1 MSNSAIKFGAGGA
14 SVVGIPTSLFG
25 SLGGNPSINSLTNAN
40 AIAAQTT
47 ANDQANLAMQAAAQP
62 TGSGVRNDM
71 LDPSG
76 IIGTGRFNPTAR
88 NIGMGIFGDMGARN
102 RSLYPSALF
111 VGTDSNNSTRV
122 APSMVPYVGID
133 SVAKNPSKKKTNK
146 PKKPVN
152 LSIAMMPSSTTKPV
166 EALIEGV
173 KNIGNKVKNYINK

>member
-40 AIAAQTT
+40 AVAAQTT

-62 TGSGVRNDM
+62 VGSGASGMGATNDLSQM
-71 LDPSG
+71 VMDASMPTFDPSG
-76 IIGTGRFNPTAR
+76 IIGKGRFNPAAK

-111 VGTDSNNSTRV
+111 VGVD
-122 APSMVPYVGID
+122 
-133 SVAKNPSKKKTNK
+133 KNPSKKKTNK
-146 PKKPVN
+146 PKN
-152 LSIAMMPSSTTKPV
+152 L
-166 EALIEGV
+166 
-173 KNIGNKVKNYINK
+173 

>member
-40 AIAAQTT
+40 AIAAQT
-47 ANDQANLAMQAAAQP
+47 AASNQANLAMQAAAQP
-62 TGSGVRNDM
+62 TGSGVINDM

-76 IIGTGRFNPTAR
+76 IVGTGRFNPTAK

-111 VGTDSNNSTRV
+111 VG
-122 APSMVPYVGID
+122 
-133 SVAKNPSKKKTNK
+133 PSKNKTNK

-152 LSIAMMPSSTTKPV
+152 TSIAMMPSSAAEPV
-166 EALIEGV
+166 KALIKGV
-173 KNIGNKVKNYINK
+173 KNIGSKVKNYINK